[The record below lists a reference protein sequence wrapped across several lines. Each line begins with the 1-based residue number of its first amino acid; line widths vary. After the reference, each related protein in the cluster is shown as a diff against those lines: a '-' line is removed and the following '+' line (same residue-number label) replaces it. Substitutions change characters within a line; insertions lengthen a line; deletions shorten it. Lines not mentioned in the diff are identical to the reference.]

1 LRNKNDTVIVTN
13 NMHKRIK
20 ITLKN
25 SGQNSGKRSIRPV
38 NEKSKLPYYWGT
50 ILVGLVV
57 AEQQQ
62 Q

>member
-1 LRNKNDTVIVTN
+1 
-13 NMHKRIK
+13 MHKRIK